1 MSSISQDHSN
11 HSDSSMGT
19 EQLEE
24 MMWEGINDP
33 LDVEVEAEIEANL
46 EAQRAGSSNRH
57 GSYKQRC
64 TNRDHEDDHHRLV
77 RKYFSDNPL
86 YNDDQ
91 FHRRFRMRK
100 HLFLQIVE
108 ALGGWSPYFRLRRD
122 AFGKVGLSPLQKCTA
137 AIRMLVYG
145 TPADLM
151 DETFGVAESTTMECM
166 INFVQGVRHIFGDK
180 YLRRSTEQDIQ
191 CLLQFGEA
199 HGFPG
204 MLGSLDCMHWE

>member
-33 LDVEVEAEIEANL
+33 LDVEVEADIEADL
-46 EAQRAGSSNRH
+46 EAQLEAQCAGSSNRH
-57 GSYKQRC
+57 GGYKRRY

-77 RKYFSDNPL
+77 RKYFLDNPL

-91 FHRRFRMRK
+91 FRRRFRMRK

-108 ALGGWSPYFRLRRD
+108 ALGGWSPYFHLTRD

-137 AIRMLVYG
+137 VI
-145 TPADLM
+145 
-151 DETFGVAESTTMECM
+151 
-166 INFVQGVRHIFGDK
+166 
-180 YLRRSTEQDIQ
+180 
-191 CLLQFGEA
+191 
-199 HGFPG
+199 
-204 MLGSLDCMHWE
+204 